1 MRCTAIVGGDPDPEE
16 KSVRVVVVEDDVRLL
31 RHLED
36 VLSKAGAPIAFGGG
50 FGTVAAAFAAL
61 DDASFALD
69 VALVDLR
76 LPDGSGL
83 DVIRRI
89 RVARP
94 NADVVVITVLDDA
107 PTVLNAVRAGAR
119 GYILKDW
126 TGDQIVEGVR
136 EVVAGGAPMSP
147 RIARLVLDTVTAKTP
162 AGQPTPL
169 TDREQ
174 EVVALLCEGRT
185 YREAA
190 TALGISVGTVQ
201 TYVKAIYT
209 KLEVESKAELTAAMF
224 RRGLVR

>member
-1 MRCTAIVGGDPDPEE
+1 MAGEPARERV
-16 KSVRVVVVEDDVRLL
+16 SVIVVEDDARLL

-36 VLSKAGAPIAFGGG
+36 VLSKAGAPLVFGGG
-50 FGTVAAAFAAL
+50 FGTVAEAFAAI
-61 DDASFALD
+61 DDAKVEVD
-69 VALVDLR
+69 VALIDLR

-89 RVARP
+89 RERRP
-94 NADVVVITVLDDA
+94 HADAVVITVLDD
-107 PTVLNAVRAGAR
+107 PSTVLQAVRAGAR

-126 TGDQIVEGVR
+126 TAEQIVDGVR
-136 EVVAGGAPMSP
+136 ELAAGGAPMSP
-147 RIARLVLDTVTAKTP
+147 RIARLVLDTVRAETP
-162 AGQPTPL
+162 AGAPAPL

-190 TALGISVGTVQ
+190 TALGITVGTIQ
-201 TYVKAIYT
+201 TYVKTIYS

>member
-1 MRCTAIVGGDPDPEE
+1 MRCTSRVGGSPDKPV
-16 KSVRVVVVEDDVRLL
+16 SVIVVEDDVRLR

-36 VLSKAGAPIAFGGG
+36 VLTKAGAPIVFGGG
-50 FGTVAAAFAAL
+50 YGTTAEAFAAL
-61 DDASFALD
+61 DDAKTALD

-89 RVARP
+89 RATRP
-94 NADVVVITVLDDA
+94 NADVVVITVLDDPA
-107 PTVLNAVRAGAR
+107 TVLNAVRAGAR

-126 TGDQIVEGVR
+126 TAEQIVEGVR
-136 EVVAGGAPMSP
+136 EVIAGGAPMSP
-147 RIARLVLDTVTAKTP
+147 RIARLVLDTMRAETP
-162 AGQPTPL
+162 AGQPAPL

-201 TYVKAIYT
+201 TYVRTIYS

>member
-1 MRCTAIVGGDPDPEE
+1 MRCTLAVGGDPE
-16 KSVRVVVVEDDVRLL
+16 SRSIRVIVVEDDARLR
-31 RHLED
+31 RHLEE
-36 VLSKAGAPIAFGGG
+36 VLTKAGAPIAFGGG
-50 FGTVAAAFAAL
+50 FGTVAEAHAALEDAAFVV
-61 DDASFALD
+61 D

-89 RVARP
+89 RATKP
-94 NADVVVITVLDDA
+94 SADVVVITVLDD
-107 PTVLNAVRAGAR
+107 PSTVLQAVRAGAR

-126 TGDQIVEGVR
+126 TPEQIVGGVR
-136 EVVAGGAPMSP
+136 ELAAGGAPMSP
-147 RIARLVLDTVTAKTP
+147 RIARVVLDMVHAETP
-162 AGQPTPL
+162 AGQPAPL

-185 YREAA
+185 YREVA

>member
-1 MRCTAIVGGDPDPEE
+1 MGGDPEA
-16 KSVRVVVVEDDVRLL
+16 KSVRVIVVEDDVRLR
-31 RHLED
+31 RHLEE
-36 VLSKAGAPIAFGGG
+36 VLSKAGAPITFGGG
-50 FGTVAAAFAAL
+50 FGTVAEAFAAL
-61 DDASFALD
+61 DDAATAVD

-89 RVARP
+89 RTTRP
-94 NADVVVITVLDDA
+94 QADVVVITVLDA
-107 PTVLNAVRAGAR
+107 PATVLEAVRAGAR

-126 TGDQIVEGVR
+126 TAEQIVEGVR
-136 EVVAGGAPMSP
+136 EVAAGGAPMSP
-147 RIARLVLDTVTAKTP
+147 RIARLVLDTMRAETP
-162 AGQPTPL
+162 PGQPPPPAL
-169 TDREQ
+169 TDRER

-201 TYVKAIYT
+201 TYVKAIYG

>member
-1 MRCTAIVGGDPDPEE
+1 MGGDSSS
-16 KSVRVVVVEDDVRLL
+16 KNVRVIVVEDDVRLR

-36 VLSKAGAPIAFGGG
+36 LLAKAGAPIMFGGG
-50 FGTVAAAFAAL
+50 FGTTAEAYAAL
-61 DDASFALD
+61 DDAAFEVD

-89 RVARP
+89 RTTKP
-94 NADVVVITVLDDA
+94 NADVVVITVLDDPA
-107 PTVLNAVRAGAR
+107 TVLKAVKAGAR

-126 TGDQIVEGVR
+126 NAEQILAGVR
-136 EVVAGGAPMSP
+136 EVVGGGAPMSP
-147 RIARLVLDTVTAKTP
+147 RIARMVIDTVREETP
-162 AGQPTPL
+162 AGQASPL

-201 TYVKAIYT
+201 TYVKAIYA

>member
-1 MRCTAIVGGDPDPEE
+1 MVEAPPSKT
-16 KSVRVVVVEDDVRLL
+16 VRVIVVEDDVRLR

-36 VLSKAGAPIAFGGG
+36 LLTEAGAPIAFGGG
-50 FGTVAAAFAAL
+50 FGTTAEAFAAL
-61 DDASFALD
+61 DDAAFAVD

-89 RVARP
+89 RATKP
-94 NADVVVITVLDDA
+94 NADVVVITVLDDPA
-107 PTVLNAVRAGAR
+107 TVLKAVRAGAH

-126 TGDQIVEGVR
+126 TAEQILAGVR
-136 EVVAGGAPMSP
+136 EVIAGGAPMSP
-147 RIARLVLDTVTAKTP
+147 RIARVVIDTVRDETP
-162 AGQPTPL
+162 EGQASPL

-201 TYVKAIYT
+201 TYVKAIYA